1 MWLTQYWRWPLV
13 NRMGRIQQ
21 IHFVGIGGVGMSGI
35 AEVLLN
41 QGYRVTGSD
50 VKSSPA
56 TERLRQLDAAIF
68 IGHDAQHIDG
78 ADVLVVSSA
87 IDTQNPEVAC
97 ALEARIP
104 VIPRAQMLA
113 ELMRFKQGIAISGTH
128 GKTTTTSLASSVLA
142 EAGLDPTFI
151 IGGKLNQADTNAK
164 LGDSQYMV
172 AEADESDASFLV
184 LKPMISIVTNI
195 DADHMSTYG
204 GDFERLKSTF
214 VQFLQNLPFYG
225 TVIANADDPVVT
237 EILPRVGR
245 TALTFGI
252 DQAADYRAVDVRAD
266 GLMTHFKV
274 HRPDGSVLDV
284 TLSMP
289 GRHNVLNALA
299 VIALADH
306 LDVEDA
312 ALLHALAAFQGVGRR
327 FQLAGTLYR
336 DGAEIPVID
345 DYGHHPKELEVTF
358 DAVRAAYPGRRLV
371 SVFQPHRF
379 TRTQDL
385 FDDFVSVLTTA
396 DALVLLPV
404 FAAGEAPIVGAESKD
419 LAKLIRQVGR
429 CQPVVEKDFD
439 HVIARLDQLLQPDD
453 VVLVQGAG
461 SVGRLP
467 AEIMAYFGGG
477 R

>member
-1 MWLTQYWRWPLV
+1 MV
-13 NRMGRIQQ
+13 NRMGHIQH

-41 QGYRVTGSD
+41 QGYRVSGSD
-50 VKSSPA
+50 LKDGPV
-56 TERLRQLDAAIF
+56 TQRLSELGAEIR
-68 IGHDAQHIDG
+68 IGHDARHIEG
-78 ADVLVVSSA
+78 AEVVVVSSA
-87 IDTQNPEVAC
+87 IDQQNPEVAQ
-97 ALEARIP
+97 ALAERIP

-113 ELMRFKQGIAISGTH
+113 ELMRFKHGIAISGTH
-128 GKTTTTSLASSVLA
+128 GKTTTTSLAASVLA
-142 EAGLDPTFI
+142 EAGLDPTYI

-184 LKPMISIVTNI
+184 LKPMTAIVTNI

-204 GDFERLKSTF
+204 GDFERLKNTF
-214 VQFLQNLPFYG
+214 IQFLQNLPFYG
-225 TVIANADDPVVT
+225 LVIANADDPVVT

-245 TALTFGI
+245 TVVTFGI
-252 DQAADYRAVDVRAD
+252 DQDADYRAIEVHTE
-266 GLMTHFKV
+266 GLATRFTVK
-274 HRPDGSVLDV
+274 RPDQSTVQV

-306 LDVEDA
+306 LAVDDEA
-312 ALLHALAAFQGVGRR
+312 MCHALAHFQGVGRR
-327 FQLAGTLYR
+327 FQLAGSLVR
-336 DGAEIPVID
+336 QGDRIPVID

-358 DAVRAAYPGRRLV
+358 EALRAAYPGRRLV

-379 TRTQDL
+379 SRTQDL

-404 FAAGEAPIVGAESKD
+404 FAAGESPIVGAESKD

-439 HVIARLDQLLQPDD
+439 HVIARLDQLLEPND

-461 SVGRLP
+461 SIGRLP
-467 AEIMAYFGGG
+467 AEIMSALGGAA
-477 R
+477 